1 MPICEETGGTSLQV
15 LPARRCFCCMSLSVK
30 IDPYSSNGSIFFAQ
44 LASKGCFDKN
54 FIVSIFM
61 KRPRGVSR
69 GGGGKVAY
77 FFVARYTISTA
88 MSAGLTPEMRPA

>member
-1 MPICEETGGTSLQV
+1 
-15 LPARRCFCCMSLSVK
+15 
-30 IDPYSSNGSIFFAQ
+30 
-44 LASKGCFDKN
+44 
-54 FIVSIFM
+54 M

-69 GGGGKVAY
+69 GGKVAY